1 MYLRKNMEFH
11 QVNIEIN
18 KGNMKKNKT
27 LSIGNSIFVYFT
39 VTAIVAAIFISLGIY
54 TRLSSELSKSIKEEN
69 FNLVNQINTSIDR
82 HIKECIRLSDTI
94 YYSIIKN
101 NDISDKI
108 IGENINLLYDNN
120 KNNIENISIFST
132 EGDLLLCV
140 PAARLKQ
147 NYKITNEVWFGKT
160 LTNNESIYFSPAS
173 VQYKFIQNDN
183 VYKWVISMAR
193 AIEINRAGK
202 IEQAMLLID
211 IDYFSIIQLLDNIN
225 FGENSYIYLVDA
237 FGELIYHPKLQL
249 IYAGIEK
256 ENNLKEAAYP
266 DGIYVDKFNNIHRN
280 IIVKTVGYTGWKI
293 IGVNLQKA
301 PGLNGFKIKL
311 FIIFIIA
318 CIIFMVSIINAYISY
333 IVTDPIK
340 MLEKS
345 VNEIENGNI
354 DANIY
359 IGGSYEIRH
368 LGASIKNMTRKIK
381 ALMNTIVREH
391 EEKRKSEFDT
401 LQSQINPHFLY
412 NTLDI
417 IVWMIENENKS
428 DAVKIV
434 TSLARFFRI
443 SLSKGK
449 NIISVKNEIE
459 HVKNYLMI
467 QQMRFKNKFK
477 YEIDVDENV
486 LNYISLKLILQPL
499 AENSIYHGMEF
510 MDGDGLIK
518 IEAKEVSGDL
528 YFKIIDNGLGMTN
541 KQIEE
546 ILNGKVKSNSK
557 KGSGIGINNV
567 NQRIKLYFGSDY
579 GLSIE
584 SEPDIGTTI
593 ILKLPIRSIE
603 EYE

>member
-225 FGENSYIYLVDA
+225 FGKNSYIYLVDA